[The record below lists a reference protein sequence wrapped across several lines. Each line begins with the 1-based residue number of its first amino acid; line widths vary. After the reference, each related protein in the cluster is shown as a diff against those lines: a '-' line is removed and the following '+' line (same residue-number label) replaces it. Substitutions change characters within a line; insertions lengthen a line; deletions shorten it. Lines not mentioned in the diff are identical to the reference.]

1 MSDSPPCYSG
11 STRETPLGSV
21 VSLEASD
28 RLTDLAT
35 WGSLTDTSFP
45 AIFSTFIVVV
55 LKLNLAQ
62 ESTFIFLLLSKLM
75 INILDCQAYLIF
87 YVAKPKD
94 V

>member
-1 MSDSPPCYSG
+1 MSDTPPCYSG

-45 AIFSTFIVVV
+45 AIYDLQGTWHMTINYILSYVRTIEKERKFETRIVRIG
-55 LKLNLAQ
+55 LNEGL
-62 ESTFIFLLLSKLM
+62 ENKM
-75 INILDCQAYLIF
+75 
-87 YVAKPKD
+87 
-94 V
+94 